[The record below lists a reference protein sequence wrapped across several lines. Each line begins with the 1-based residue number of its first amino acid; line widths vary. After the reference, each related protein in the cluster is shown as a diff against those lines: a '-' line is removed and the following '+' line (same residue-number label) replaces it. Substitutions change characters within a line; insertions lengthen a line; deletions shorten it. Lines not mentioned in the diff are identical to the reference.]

1 MFRYDDGWLKH
12 GWFFALSPELRPT
25 RSGQLRRA
33 PGTGGR
39 PLFAALAD
47 AAPSGFALA
56 VLRRAEARGLLDAFG
71 RARGDRPELH
81 TLGAVLD
88 TCSLGA
94 LRVCPMGEAATDATA
109 ERKLLPVRCDLG
121 AIAAAVV
128 AFERGQ
134 EDLRQLLLLLYCA
147 TALGGSRP
155 KCSWIQEN
163 GELAVAKF
171 PSMHDHSAVNRVE
184 VLAMH
189 LAHAAGIVV
198 VLVQLQHPVHEP
210 FVLAARFDRTAE
222 GRRRPFLSARS
233 LLLAEDEDTLDIA
246 ELLCVMRTHCK
257 EFVNDAHQL
266 WRRQVFE
273 LLINGA
279 ADTMRKT
286 GFLYAG
292 QGRWSL
298 APAHG
303 LRPCLNV
310 SEREAAGD
318 RVAAL
323 AQLVETCSAFE
334 ITPTN
339 ARAYLRQQLDVIAGW
354 RAQAGQFSISLCKQD
369 TEMLAALLENP
380 QLQLARQLIR

>member
-1 MFRYDDGWLKH
+1 MGD
-12 GWFFALSPELRPT
+12 APT
-25 RSGQLRRA
+25 
-33 PGTGGR
+33 
-39 PLFAALAD
+39 D
-47 AAPSGFALA
+47 
-56 VLRRAEARGLLDAFG
+56 V
-71 RARGDRPELH
+71 
-81 TLGAVLD
+81 
-88 TCSLGA
+88 
-94 LRVCPMGEAATDATA
+94 TA
-109 ERKLLPVRCDLG
+109 ERKLLPGHCDLG
-121 AIAAAVV
+121 AIAAAVA

-171 PSMHDHSAVNRVE
+171 PSMHDHPAVNRVE
-184 VLAMH
+184 VLAMR

-198 VLVQLQHPVHEP
+198 VKVQLQHPVHAP
-210 FVLAARFDRTAE
+210 FMLAPRLDRGAHG
-222 GRRRPFLSARS
+222 GRRPLLSARS

-257 EFVNDAHQL
+257 EFANDAHQI

-279 ADTMRKT
+279 GDTMRKT

-292 QGRWSL
+292 QGRWYL

-303 LRPCLNV
+303 LRPCLNPP
-310 SEREAAGD
+310 EREAAGD

-323 AQLVETCSAFE
+323 AHLVETCSAFE
-334 ITPTN
+334 ITAAN
-339 ARAYLRQQLDVIAGW
+339 ARAYIRQQLDVIAGW
-354 RAQAGQFSISLCKQD
+354 RTQAGQFSISLSKQD